1 MACKYIPGTLYTH
14 LFFGPILG
22 FCYYTSPPSK
32 IAQKAPPLTFQ
43 AATSMSD
50 SLRLEESLS
59 ETLHAI
65 IDDICCCN
73 TAALRQEMNENN
85 NRVFDYIP
93 VTRQHGVPFCFLN
106 EPTGH
111 QLPYHPGEK
120 RTHTLK
126 RIIQSLFSS
135 KTRGRGGAPNEDG
148 DLFGN
153 TPNKDGGLFGKTPNE
168 SGGLFGKTF
177 VEHLKQKTKKCRSA
191 SSLSPSSSSKKKTKS
206 NR

>member
-1 MACKYIPGTLYTH
+1 
-14 LFFGPILG
+14 
-22 FCYYTSPPSK
+22 
-32 IAQKAPPLTFQ
+32 
-43 AATSMSD
+43 
-50 SLRLEESLS
+50 
-59 ETLHAI
+59 
-65 IDDICCCN
+65 
-73 TAALRQEMNENN
+73 MNENN
-85 NRVFDYIP
+85 NRVFECIP

-177 VEHLKQKTKKCRSA
+177 VEHLKQRTKKVPLGVFTLPVVVVEKKN
-191 SSLSPSSSSKKKTKS
+191 SSENSSEGLC
-206 NR
+206 